1 MGTQETPG
9 DDYEVGYGKPP
20 KHTQFKKGQSG
31 NPSGKAK
38 KEASLQATLEKILN
52 TKLSV
57 TKNGQQVQMTKLEA
71 ALEMLVQKATKGS
84 HQHLKLLIQLADEGE
99 APLGPEADL
108 VLADADLAV
117 LKTHADWV
125 GLVEAV
131 EEELN
136 AQKEDGQEQ
145 GGEHD
150 D

>member
-1 MGTQETPG
+1 MGTHETPG

-20 KHTQFKKGQSG
+20 KHAQFKKGQSG

-38 KEASLQATLEKILN
+38 KEASWQATLEKILN
-52 TKLSV
+52 TKMSV
-57 TKNGQQVQMTKLEA
+57 TKNGQQVQMNKLEA
-71 ALEMLVQKATKGS
+71 ALEMLVQKAMQGS
-84 HQHLKLLIQLADEGE
+84 HQHLKLLMQITEIGE

-117 LKTHADWV
+117 LKTHVDWV

-136 AQKEDGQEQ
+136 AQEEDGQDQEDGQ
-145 GGEHD
+145 D

>member
-9 DDYEVGYGKPP
+9 DDYKVGYGKPP

-52 TKLSV
+52 AKLSV
-57 TKNGQQVQMTKLEA
+57 TKNGQQVQMSKLEA

-84 HQHLKLLIQLADEGE
+84 HQHLKLLIQLADEGD

-108 VLADADLAV
+108 VLADADLTV